1 MSVRPDEAFGRAVSR
16 RELFQ
21 RPAMGCHLLWGL
33 STAFGLAAVLTAASL
48 LDVWL
53 GNPSASSS
61 PFSIVRTAID
71 RIRDPFTST
80 SQASIALLA
89 SVTALI
95 IGHRLCGFLATDA
108 AATFA
113 RSIGDRLRRA
123 LLRQHTRIGPGE
135 LDGGITG
142 SILQR
147 ATTDVDTVVE
157 STTDTLVRIS
167 RDSQII
173 AGCLALSLLV
183 DPQLALQCLLLPAA
197 VLAWLVVRDRSA
209 KRSHLQS
216 LGDDHRAADRRT
228 TESMT
233 GVRLASGYGFEDL
246 ARDRFD
252 AVLAENGKLAAR
264 RNRSHSLGRMIRQGL
279 AVAITAAI
287 LFLVSRRVLPSASNP
302 IPLDLPSAIVLLA
315 SIAGLLRALDRR
327 DQLSC
332 IAERGGLAAER
343 IHEYLD
349 RVPPVSQAVGARF
362 LQPLADELRFESVTW
377 HASPTAPVL
386 NGLDLVIPAG
396 ETTALL
402 SVDPRV
408 ARAVVGMVARFIDP
422 YGGRILIDDQD
433 IATGTLESL
442 RAEVLT
448 VAGDGDCFPGT
459 VLENICCGRSEQGLS
474 RATEAAKA
482 VHAHH
487 FITKLPRGYETRIDD
502 EETRLDIG
510 QRFRI
515 GLARALMR
523 DPAFLVIEEPAAP
536 LDDDTKSLLGDT
548 YDRIVSGRTVLFLP
562 TRLSTVRRADRVVVL
577 HDGQVAETGRH
588 EELVQSSE
596 LYRHWEYTRF
606 TAFGRVTVSAE
617 G

>member
-1 MSVRPDEAFGRAVSR
+1 
-16 RELFQ
+16 
-21 RPAMGCHLLWGL
+21 LLWGL
-33 STAFGLAAVLTAASL
+33 STAFGLAALLTAAAL

-53 GNPSASSS
+53 GNPSASGS
-61 PFSIVRTAID
+61 PSSIVRTAID

-80 SQASIALLA
+80 SQASMALLA
-89 SVTALI
+89 AVTALI
-95 IGHRLCGFLATDA
+95 VGHRLCGFLATDA

-123 LLRQHTRIGPGE
+123 LLRQHTRIGPGD

-142 SILQR
+142 SICRR
-147 ATTDVDTVVE
+147 ATSDVDTVVE

-167 RDSQII
+167 RDTQVMV
-173 AGCLALSLLV
+173 GCLVLSLLV

-197 VLAWLVVRDRSA
+197 VLAWLVIRDRSA
-209 KRSHLQS
+209 KRRHLQS
-216 LGDDHRAADRRT
+216 LDDDQRSADRRT

-252 AVLAENGKLAAR
+252 AILAENGQRSAR
-264 RNRSHSLGRMIRQGL
+264 RNRSHSVGRTIRQGMT
-279 AVAITAAI
+279 VATAAAI
-287 LFLVSRRVLPSASNP
+287 LFLISRRVLPASTNP
-302 IPLDLPSAIVLLA
+302 IPLDLPSAVVLLA

-327 DQLSC
+327 EQLPFT
-332 IAERGGLAAER
+332 AERGGLAADR

-362 LQPLADELRFESVTW
+362 LQPLADELRFESVSW
-377 HASPTAPVL
+377 QAGPTDPVL
-386 NGLDLVIPAG
+386 NRLDLVIPAG

-402 SVDPRV
+402 SVDPRE
-408 ARAVVGMVARFIDP
+408 ARAMVWMVARFIDP
-422 YGGRILIDDQD
+422 HGGRILIDDQD

-448 VAGDGDCFPGT
+448 VSGDGDCFPGT

-487 FITKLPRGYETRIDD
+487 FITKLPRGYETRVDD
-502 EETRLDIG
+502 EATRLDVG
-510 QRFRI
+510 QRYRI
-515 GLARALMR
+515 GLARALLR
-523 DPAFLVIEEPAAP
+523 DPAFLVIEEPAEP

-548 YDRIVSGRTVLFLP
+548 YDRIVPGRTVMFLP
-562 TRLSTVRRADRVVVL
+562 TRLSTVRRADRVVVV

-606 TAFGRVTVSAE
+606 NAFGRVPVPAE